1 MPLAPS
7 KDNISKTPS
16 KSFLKRWIWVP
27 FALILVF
34 VVILTQIDLESVKE
48 SLIEKVSSETG
59 LKVEIDSIGF
69 GFSRGLGL
77 QCKGVKVS
85 TPEGDQYSVDRL
97 DLLAAWSPLLRG
109 EFKIKSA
116 ALEHPVI
123 KLELPKPEQPAKK
136 EQPSKEKEQSP
147 AEKEKPGL
155 VNSETLKSTTV
166 KIESNPLSI
175 DKFVISD
182 GEITLTRPG
191 SKQQLLLNIDGTF
204 VLNRDEHLDMSAK
217 SVKVQ
222 TGSMIFEGDG
232 AVSKLGTTDARL
244 SMNLKSG
251 NFSLKQ
257 LQPALQFFEVSMQES
272 PLEAVDV
279 DQLILKN
286 KFPLNALSNT
296 ELLMQKMT
304 GQLELKV
311 RNAYL
316 KTGHSIESLKGEGIW
331 EKGALTH
338 DFSGTA
344 FGSDFNIN
352 GKFPFSGLDKD
363 SISRVEWKEL
373 DIAKLPLP
381 KGMAWSPTQGKV
393 SGKLSLSGPI
403 PKETD
408 KLKGSVEF
416 QAEGLV
422 LKPANESEAR
432 PIEISRLT
440 GRGDFDQG
448 QLQHD
453 IQGAIW
459 GSDFDIKGKFPL
471 NADNPVLNSQI
482 NWTGL
487 DVAQLPLPPSTGWH
501 PTEGKVSG
509 TMTLAGPTPAK
520 GESFPGRLK
529 GSLKFDAQNLK
540 LQNADSKV
548 IDLNTL
554 SGDGNIDNNRL
565 HYKLKSDVFNGTI
578 LSNGNVTLA
587 STKAPVLDNQIELT
601 NLDLS
606 QLPLPT
612 TPEKGHVSGTIKLKG
627 PLPDSEN
634 LLTGDLNIDTNFKVT
649 DLSMPAGKLPLNI
662 QVLEGKTSLKRG
674 KLTHALNGTLF
685 DGTMKTKGSLTF
697 HKNKTLIT
705 SDIMLNHISLGWTP
719 LFHESAPS
727 SGTLTGNLSV
737 KGPLPS
743 EGNISPELKLKGI
756 LKGEKL
762 VFENQQIET
771 AKVNFSSSTLT
782 QARVELE
789 KIKLGER
796 EFKKATALFKITPE
810 KIDLTGGK
818 IWPKNGLIQLVAD
831 LKPKSGNY
839 RLKFKG
845 DKLLVEDLLH
855 PAHLKGPLQLS
866 GALTG
871 TLPQNNPAPGLPDHA
886 RNLSGDIKLKL
897 VDGAIPEL
905 GAVEGLLTLLNPT
918 TALNA
923 QKEGL
928 SYEYLGG
935 DFKIVKGVVHTDNFE
950 MKSPQVNM
958 NVVGKANLVDDT
970 VLAQVKA
977 MPLQMLDK
985 TIKAIPLLGQILGGG
1000 KKGGLIEIYVK
1011 VDGQLSS
1018 PNFMPM
1024 PHKSLTE
1031 KPSSILKGLLNLPK
1045 NLNGGE

>member
-1 MPLAPS
+1 MPLDSS
-7 KDNISKTPS
+7 KDNIPKTPS

-48 SLIEKVSSETG
+48 NLIEKVSSETG
-59 LKVEIDSIGF
+59 MKVEVDSIGF
-69 GFSRGLGL
+69 GLSRGLGL

-85 TPEGDQYSVDRL
+85 TPEGDHYSVDRL
-97 DLLAAWSPLLRG
+97 DLLAAWSPLFRG
-109 EFKIKSA
+109 EFQIKSA
-116 ALEHPVI
+116 ALEHPVL
-123 KLELPKPEQPAKK
+123 KLEIPKPEQPK
-136 EQPSKEKEQSP
+136 EQPPE
-147 AEKEKPGL
+147 EKEKPVEGSGL
-155 VNSETLKSTTV
+155 VDSKTIKSTTE

-191 SKQQLLLNIDGTF
+191 STQQLLLNIDGTF

-217 SVKVQ
+217 SIKVQ
-222 TGSMIFEGDG
+222 TGSMVFEGEG
-232 AVSKLGTTDARL
+232 SVSKLGAADAGL
-244 SMNLKSG
+244 SLNLNSDG
-251 NFSLKQ
+251 FSLKQ
-257 LQPALQFFEVSMQES
+257 LQPALQFFEVSMKES

-279 DQLILKN
+279 DQLLIKN
-286 KFPLNALSNT
+286 KFPLSALSNT

-304 GQLELKV
+304 GLLELKI
-311 RNAYL
+311 RNALL
-316 KTGHSIESLKGEGIW
+316 KTGHSIETLKGEGIW

-344 FGSDFNIN
+344 LGSDFKIN

-363 SISRVEWKEL
+363 AISRVEWKNL

-381 KGMAWSPTQGKV
+381 KGMAWSPSQGKV
-393 SGKLSLSGPI
+393 SGKLSLTGPI
-403 PKETD
+403 PKEAD

-422 LKPANESEAR
+422 LKPANANKAQ

-459 GSDFDIKGKFPL
+459 GSDFDLKGKLPL

-487 DVAQLPLPPSTGWH
+487 DVAQLPLPPGTGWH

-509 TMTLAGPTPAK
+509 TLTLAGPTPAK

-540 LQNADSKV
+540 LQNADSKI
-548 IDLNTL
+548 IDLSTL
-554 SGDGNIDNNRL
+554 SGDGNIENNRL
-565 HYKLKSDVFNGTI
+565 HYKLKSDVFNGNI
-578 LSNGNVTLA
+578 LSDGNITLA

-612 TPEKGHVSGTIKLKG
+612 ALEKGHVSGTIKLKG
-627 PLPDSEN
+627 PLPDPEN
-634 LLTGDLNIDTNFKVT
+634 LLTGGLNINTNFKVT

-662 QVLEGKTSLKRG
+662 QVLEGKANLKQG
-674 KLTHALNGTLF
+674 KLTHDLKGSLF
-685 DGTMKTKGSLTF
+685 DGTMKTKGSLDF
-697 HKNKTLIT
+697 HNNKTT
-705 SDIMLNHISLGWTP
+705 SDIMLDNISLGWTP
-719 LFHESAPS
+719 LFHASAPS
-727 SGTLTGNLSV
+727 SGTLTGNLNL

-743 EGNISPELKLKGI
+743 EGKVSPELKLKGI
-756 LKGEKL
+756 LQGEKL
-762 VFENQQIET
+762 VFENQQIEKI
-771 AKVNFSSSTLT
+771 KVDFSSSTST
-782 QARVELE
+782 QARVELD
-789 KIKLGER
+789 KIKVGER
-796 EFKKATALFKITPE
+796 AFKKATALFKITPE

-818 IWPKNGLIQLVAD
+818 IWPKNGLLQLAGD
-831 LKPKSGNY
+831 LNPKSGNY
-839 RLKFKG
+839 RLKFKS
-845 DKLLVEDLLH
+845 DKLMAEDLLQ
-855 PAHLKGPLQLS
+855 PPHLMGPLQLS

-871 TLPQNNPAPGLPDHA
+871 TLPQNNAAPGLPDHA

-928 SYEYLGG
+928 SYDYLGG
-935 DFKIVKGVVHTDNFE
+935 DFKIVKGVVHTENFE

-958 NVVGKANLVDDT
+958 NVVGKANLVEDT
-970 VLAQVKA
+970 VIAQVKA

-1000 KKGGLIEIYVK
+1000 KKGGVIEVYVK
-1011 VDGQLSS
+1011 VDGKLSQ
-1018 PNFMPM
+1018 PDFMVQ

-1031 KPSSILKGLLNLPK
+1031 KPGEILKGLLNIPK
-1045 NLNGGE
+1045 NLSGGE

>member
-1 MPLAPS
+1 MPLASS
-7 KDNISKTPS
+7 KDKIPETTS
-16 KSFLKRWIWVP
+16 KSFLKRWIWAP

-48 SLIEKVSSETG
+48 NLIEKVSSETG
-59 LKVEIDSIGF
+59 MKVEVDSIGF

-85 TPEGDQYSVDRL
+85 TPEGDHYSVDRL
-97 DLLAAWSPLLRG
+97 DLLAAWSPLFRG
-109 EFKIKSA
+109 EFQIKSA
-116 ALEHPVI
+116 ALEHPVL
-123 KLELPKPEQPAKK
+123 KLEIPKPKPEQPK
-136 EQPSKEKEQSP
+136 EQPPE
-147 AEKEKPGL
+147 EKEKPVEGPGL
-155 VNSETLKSTTV
+155 VDSETIKSTTV

-204 VLNRDEHLDMSAK
+204 VLNRDEHLDMSAR
-217 SVKVQ
+217 SIKVQ
-222 TGSMIFEGDG
+222 TGSMVFEGEG
-232 AVSKLGTTDARL
+232 TVSKLGAADAGL
-244 SMNLKSG
+244 SLNLKSG
-251 NFSLKQ
+251 DFSLKQ
-257 LQPALQFFEVSMQES
+257 LQPALKFFEVSTKES

-279 DQLILKN
+279 DQLLIKN
-286 KFPLNALSNT
+286 KFPLSALSNT

-304 GQLELKV
+304 GLLELKI
-311 RNAYL
+311 RNALL

-344 FGSDFNIN
+344 LGSDFNIN

-363 SISRVEWKEL
+363 AISHVEWKNL
-373 DIAKLPLP
+373 DFAKLPLP

-393 SGKLSLSGPI
+393 SGKLSLTGPI
-403 PKETD
+403 PKEAD

-422 LKPANESEAR
+422 LKPANANEAR
-432 PIEISRLT
+432 PIEMSRLT

-471 NADNPVLNSQI
+471 NADNPVLNSQL

-487 DVAQLPLPPSTGWH
+487 DVTQLPLPPSTGWN

-509 TMTLAGPTPAK
+509 MLTLAGPAPAK

-540 LQNADSKV
+540 LQNADSKI
-548 IDLNTL
+548 IDLSTL
-554 SGDGNIDNNRL
+554 SGDGNIENNRL
-565 HYKLKSDVFNGTI
+565 HYKLKSDVFNGNI
-578 LSNGNVTLA
+578 LSDGNITLA
-587 STKAPVLDNQIELT
+587 NTKAPVLDNQIELT

-612 TPEKGHVSGTIKLKG
+612 VLEKGHVSGTIKLKG
-627 PLPDSEN
+627 PLPDPEN

-662 QVLEGKTSLKRG
+662 QTLEGKASLKRG
-674 KLTHALNGTLF
+674 KLTHDLKGSLF
-685 DGTMKTKGSLTF
+685 DGTMKTKGSLDF
-697 HKNKTLIT
+697 HNNNTS
-705 SDIMLNHISLGWTP
+705 SDIMLDHISLGWTP

-727 SGTLTGNLSV
+727 SGTLTGNLNV

-743 EGNISPELKLKGI
+743 EGNISPELKLKGV
-756 LKGEKL
+756 LRGEKL

-771 AKVNFSSSTLT
+771 VKVDFNSSTLT
-782 QARVELE
+782 QAQVELE
-789 KIKLGER
+789 KIKVGER
-796 EFKKATALFKITPE
+796 EFKKAKALFKITPD

-818 IWPKNGLIQLVAD
+818 IWPRNGLIQLAAD
-831 LKPKSGNY
+831 LQPKSGNY

-845 DKLLVEDLLH
+845 DKLLVEDLLQ
-855 PAHLKGPLQLS
+855 PPHLMGPLQLS

-871 TLPQNNPAPGLPDHA
+871 TLPQNNAAPGLPDHA

-923 QKEGL
+923 QKKGL
-928 SYEYLGG
+928 SYDYLGG

-958 NVVGKANLVDDT
+958 NVVGKANLVEDT

-1000 KKGGLIEIYVK
+1000 KKGGVIETYFK
-1011 VDGQLSS
+1011 VDGKLSK
-1018 PNFMPM
+1018 PNFAMQA
-1024 PHKSLTE
+1024 HKSLTE
-1031 KPSSILKGLLNLPK
+1031 KPGSILKGLLNIPK
-1045 NLNGGE
+1045 NLSGGK